1 MMNYLLICYCFC
13 WLSNPVTGT
22 GGDRCWQSPTPLVI
36 GVGSHRRRY
45 LFGGTAWAG
54 KKIFGAYVIFF
65 ATWVVVEEVE
75 SPTTLF
81 LVGKMI

>member
-1 MMNYLLICYCFC
+1 MIYFTQF
-13 WLSNPVTGT
+13 WLQYVTGT
-22 GGDRCWQSPTPLVI
+22 GGDRCWQSPTPVVI
-36 GVGSHRRRY
+36 GVGSHRRRRRY

-54 KKIFGAYVIFF
+54 KKIFGAYVMFF

-75 SPTTLF
+75 SPATLF